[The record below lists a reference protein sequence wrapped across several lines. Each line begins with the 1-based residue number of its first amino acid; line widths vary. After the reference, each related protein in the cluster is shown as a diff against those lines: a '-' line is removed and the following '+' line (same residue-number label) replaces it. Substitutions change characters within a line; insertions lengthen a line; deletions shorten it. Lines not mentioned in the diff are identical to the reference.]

1 MTKRGRGNK
10 SSKAEVAKRREKL
23 LELAI
28 TGTTT
33 QKEQALQVGR
43 SSAAISRDWIA
54 IQQIS
59 PERIAARREQF
70 ATELDAMK
78 RFVLE
83 EAKLSDSQMI
93 DAWLSIVDRAAK
105 LFGLDAPT
113 RSVNVNVEADLD
125 KLVGYRKFVVATRHL
140 DEEQM
145 SSVYAFISSIPEKPQ
160 VELTIPDVDLDA
172 LQLKG
177 ETECES

>member
-10 SSKAEVAKRREKL
+10 GSKAEIAKRREKL

-28 TGTTT
+28 TGTTM

-43 SSAAISRDWIA
+43 SSASISRDWTA
-54 IQQIS
+54 IQQTS
-59 PERIAARREQF
+59 PERIAERREQF

-93 DAWLSIVDRAAK
+93 ASWLSIVDRAAK

-113 RSVNVNVEADLD
+113 KHVTAHVNGDPE
-125 KLVGYRKFVVATRHL
+125 KLVGYRRWL
-140 DEEQM
+140 DACVGLTLEQEEQ
-145 SSVYAFISSIPEKPQ
+145 VIEFARNLQRIPFKSPLLPE
-160 VELTIPDVDLDA
+160 
-172 LQLKG
+172 G
-177 ETECES
+177 M